1 MSNKQNIVTLMG
13 ETIGSL
19 KNTKGLLIGN
29 IFTRDEVAE
38 ILNHLT
44 DNLLSVVED
53 TPDKVNIEIN
63 DDMIQK
69 ISDIAEGYA
78 RMYAEDCADNYET
91 SDSINFDTYESNGEL
106 RVTAEVELDSHD
118 LSHCGSFSSDAF
130 IDEVQELLKLGKDES
145 SN

>member
-13 ETIGSL
+13 ETIDSL

-38 ILNHLT
+38 ILNHLSN
-44 DNLLSVVED
+44 NLLSVVED
-53 TPDKVNIEIN
+53 TPDKVNVEID
-63 DDMIQK
+63 DDMLQK

-78 RMYAEDCADNYET
+78 RMYAQYCAENYEA
-91 SDSINFDTYESNGEL
+91 SESVSFDTYESHGEL
-106 RVTAEVELDSHD
+106 RVTANVELDSHD
-118 LSHCGSFSSDAF
+118 LSDCGKFASDAF
-130 IDEVQELLKLGKDES
+130 IDEVQELLKSGKDES